1 MDKWCKAVDQS
12 IDDTYK
18 RVAKALSGVE
28 KTPVLQEKWYA
39 EFLWALQHIVL
50 SILLIWIVHKTFKY
64 FKSQLTVPKVKD
76 LVNKPMTEYGNMY
89 RSMEMEVNDYK
100 PEADKSISTQE
111 QIVEKK
117 EMKSKLKEFLANVT
131 DRPELSISNFS
142 SGNTNIPSADYL
154 L

>member
-1 MDKWCKAVDQS
+1 M
-12 IDDTYK
+12 
-18 RVAKALSGVE
+18 
-28 KTPVLQEKWYA
+28 
-39 EFLWALQHIVL
+39 FLWTLQHIVL
-50 SILLIWIVHKTFKY
+50 SILLIWIVHKTFRY

-89 RSMEMEVNDYK
+89 RSMEMEVNDYSK
-100 PEADKSISTQE
+100 EADKSISTQE

-131 DRPELSISNFS
+131 DRPDLSISNFS
-142 SGNTNIPSADYL
+142 SGNTNIPSADFL